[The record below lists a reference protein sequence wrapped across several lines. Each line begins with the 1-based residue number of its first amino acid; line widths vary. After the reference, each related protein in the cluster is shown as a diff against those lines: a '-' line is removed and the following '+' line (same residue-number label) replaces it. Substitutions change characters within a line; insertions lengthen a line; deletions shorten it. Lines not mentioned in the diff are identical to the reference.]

1 MKTISCIIAAYNEE
15 TRIEKVLEVV
25 SAHPQLTEIIVI
37 DDGSTDLTSEIVRKF
52 PKIKLLAKTQNQG
65 KSKAVY
71 EGIKNAH
78 GELLLLLDADLEGLE
93 QRHLELL
100 IDPVLNGLADVT
112 ISLRKNSPWRF
123 MGMDYISGERVFSKS
138 ILEDH
143 LEKIPLLPN
152 FALEVF
158 MNDIKIDNKSRL
170 KIVDWKE
177 VGSPLK
183 HKKYGFWRGLKGDL
197 KMMRDIFKHKTV
209 YGAARQVVKMHFLKV
224 K

>member
-15 TRIEKVLEVV
+15 TRIESVLKVV
-25 SAHPQLTEIIVI
+25 SKHSSLTEIIVI
-37 DDGSTDLTSEIVRKF
+37 DDGSTDLTAQIVKKF
-52 PKIKLLAKTQNQG
+52 PNIKLISKTVNEG

-71 EGIKNAH
+71 DGIKNAR

-93 QRHLELL
+93 NKHLELL
-100 IDPVLNGLADVT
+100 IDPVVNDKADVS

-123 MGMDYISGERVFSKS
+123 MGMDYISGERVLAKK

-158 MNDIKIDNKSRL
+158 MNDIKIKNKSRL

-177 VGSPLK
+177 VVSPIK
-183 HKKYGFWRGLKGDL
+183 SKKIGFWPGVKGDI
-197 KMMRDIFKHKTV
+197 KMMRDIFKHV
-209 YGAARQVVKMHFLKV
+209 SPLGAAKQVVRMHFLKV